1 MRLPVTS
8 TFGLTWSATWRA
20 SARLIARKAVGLV
33 FAGGGAR
40 GFAHLGIWRALQEQ
54 GVEIDYMG
62 GTSIGAVLAAL
73 IAADPPVKRSD
84 RRRA

>member
-1 MRLPVTS
+1 MVSSSSVTGHVHVRPDLERDVARL
-8 TFGLTWSATWRA
+8 
-20 SARLIARKAVGLV
+20 ARLISRKAVGLV

-54 GVEIDYMG
+54 GVEIDYIG

-73 IAADPPVKRSD
+73 VAQILQSKE
-84 RRRA
+84 